1 MVLASAAGWGYLM
14 DFLHADNRPGGC
26 TSEGLDCASCIGHS
40 ASSTARVCSTLGS
53 LGLQSLFRVLYPSAG
68 CAIMAPSFELAYREA
83 LGVSLRRPAA
93 AATAA

>member
-1 MVLASAAGWGYLM
+1 MDYL
-14 DFLHADNRPGGC
+14 LEENRPGGC
-26 TSEGLDCASCIGHS
+26 TSEGLDCASCIGYA
-40 ASSTARVCSTLGS
+40 ASSIALVCPTMGS